1 MNYSVELWDSYN
13 KVENNLLFHLRGL
26 KDFIYMFKEINKSL
40 KIFSDSIK
48 KVFDMNLSITTH
60 ESLSI
65 GIENFKKFIL
75 FHHNSLEKYISNLI
89 SEAINPLNTLKET
102 LLKKLNNNY
111 KETINSEKN
120 YESYINQIDFTRN
133 KFHSRAKYVENKLL
147 ELEKM
152 KNNKDN
158 NEEKN
163 IEQSD
168 VDKLD
173 EEVKNVIGFAK
184 DSEKIYLSYI
194 KYTNRIQEEYI
205 EIKKRNLNE
214 IQNMEIEL
222 GEKIKT
228 CLNKY
233 YILQSNHCQNLNSE
247 IEKNL
252 KLLEQI
258 DVYNDIQLYIKNNKT
273 NGIPPYKFDYV
284 PYLCNLDKQTI
295 NTDNEN
301 LKKINLK
308 IKEEIKK
315 LFPEEKDISN
325 LKTKTDKDIENL
337 INSILN
343 GENENVINASEE
355 NLKIISNKNLRR
367 LFLKYLN
374 KIRNNSHIVLN
385 DLSYK
390 IFGNLLKGCIN
401 HSYKEKDFISIKYV
415 MVIATN
421 LFKINKV
428 SHKPRIFLH
437 NYLLNNKIW
446 KEFNFWE
453 NLIKYDIVEEMHNQK
468 KYNLYTEENDLLKNI
483 RIKDI
488 VKAQINSNIYNMISF
503 EVNSSLINKIINYF
517 SNFYNLQKSVID
529 SLNQIIN
536 NSRSKRIELK
546 EKKKLN
552 SSYDFSIRNKNNK
565 KSKNLSV
572 NNNTSKIIIKK
583 NVFSLNKDFKIQKS
597 SGIEPV
603 KQDEQQIKDFFDEID
618 SEINKKNI
626 FKDGEY
632 NNILIMESKNKK
644 NKEISKEKKEKMDK
658 ENDKKNIK

>member
-1 MNYSVELWDSYN
+1 
-13 KVENNLLFHLRGL
+13 
-26 KDFIYMFKEINKSL
+26 
-40 KIFSDSIK
+40 
-48 KVFDMNLSITTH
+48 
-60 ESLSI
+60 
-65 GIENFKKFIL
+65 
-75 FHHNSLEKYISNLI
+75 
-89 SEAINPLNTLKET
+89 
-102 LLKKLNNNY
+102 
-111 KETINSEKN
+111 
-120 YESYINQIDFTRN
+120 
-133 KFHSRAKYVENKLL
+133 
-147 ELEKM
+147 
-152 KNNKDN
+152 
-158 NEEKN
+158 
-163 IEQSD
+163 
-168 VDKLD
+168 
-173 EEVKNVIGFAK
+173 
-184 DSEKIYLSYI
+184 
-194 KYTNRIQEEYI
+194 
-205 EIKKRNLNE
+205 
-214 IQNMEIEL
+214 
-222 GEKIKT
+222 
-228 CLNKY
+228 
-233 YILQSNHCQNLNSE
+233 
-247 IEKNL
+247 
-252 KLLEQI
+252 
-258 DVYNDIQLYIKNNKT
+258 
-273 NGIPPYKFDYV
+273 
-284 PYLCNLDKQTI
+284 
-295 NTDNEN
+295 
-301 LKKINLK
+301 
-308 IKEEIKK
+308 
-315 LFPEEKDISN
+315 
-325 LKTKTDKDIENL
+325 
-337 INSILN
+337 
-343 GENENVINASEE
+343 
-355 NLKIISNKNLRR
+355 
-367 LFLKYLN
+367 
-374 KIRNNSHIVLN
+374 
-385 DLSYK
+385 
-390 IFGNLLKGCIN
+390 
-401 HSYKEKDFISIKYV
+401 

-503 EVNSSLINKIINYF
+503 EVNTSLINKIINYF

-552 SSYDFSIRNKNNK
+552 SSYDFSIRNKNNQ
-565 KSKNLSV
+565 KSKNLSI